1 MFTEAEG
8 ITSPG
13 KRGGRKPADI
23 GVFFKCK
30 GREIR
35 LYQMDLAVLICGE
48 RNSILE
54 GVSNIS

>member
-13 KRGGRKPADI
+13 KRGDRKPVDT
-23 GVFFKCK
+23 GVLFKCK
-30 GREIR
+30 GREIL
-35 LYQMDLAVLICGE
+35 LYQMYLVVLICGE

-54 GVSNIS
+54 GVSNP